1 MYKGKVVIAV
11 EINMNIPED
20 ADELLPLEEIRQN
33 IMGLDKV
40 FQDILEKEI
49 LYPED
54 GITGQAKLEEA
65 YIEQVPNE
73 QEQGDS
79 NEE

>member
-1 MYKGKVVIAV
+1 MYKGKAVVTV
-11 EINMNIPED
+11 EIEMNIPED
-20 ADELLPLEEIRQN
+20 TDELLPLEEIRQN
-33 IMGLDKV
+33 IMSMDKV
-40 FQDILEKEI
+40 FQSILEEEI
-49 LYPED
+49 LCPED

>member
-1 MYKGKVVIAV
+1 MYKGKVVITV